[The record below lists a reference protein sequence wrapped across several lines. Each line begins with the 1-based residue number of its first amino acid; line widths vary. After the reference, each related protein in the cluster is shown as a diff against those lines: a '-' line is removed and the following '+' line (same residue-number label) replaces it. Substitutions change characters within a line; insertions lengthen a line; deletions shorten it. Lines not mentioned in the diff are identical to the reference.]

1 MVNILTL
8 ESEKFC
14 RKDRMRIV
22 SRGISLLVN
31 MAGKTSWLE
40 QVLKALSAD
49 EKIYLVNIAT
59 GFLNLWNHQTEPLLQ
74 NFIFF

>member
-1 MVNILTL
+1 
-8 ESEKFC
+8 
-14 RKDRMRIV
+14 MRIV

-59 GFLNLWNHQTEPLLQ
+59 DFLNLWNHQKEPLMQ

>member
-1 MVNILTL
+1 MNILTL

-59 GFLNLWNHQTEPLLQ
+59 GFLNLWDHQKEPLMQ